1 MSETRIVKLGC
12 PICKGDSF
20 EQFYVEQPSKIEG
33 SGFSNAYRYEVSKC
47 KGCGWQDSP
56 FKHEDA
62 DEFLQRAFWIAS
74 LPKSRIMELRDKEPE
89 KFYIELPYQ
98 SSTPAEA
105 ESRVDGE

>member
-56 FKHEDA
+56 FDPQEA
-62 DEFLQRAFWIAS
+62 DEFLQRAFMIAS
-74 LPKSRIMELRDKEPE
+74 LPKSRIMELRDREPE
-89 KFYIELPYQ
+89 KFYIELPH
-98 SSTPAEA
+98 SLTFK
-105 ESRVDGE
+105 GEKE